1 MLMDFTPK
9 AGCDYRYDYE
19 AIFGDIAN
27 KVLPE
32 VATYKALIQ
41 GDLWFFLY
49 FVMRVGTANHP
60 FVVKACRDVDDGPRS
75 KTLDLWAR
83 EHYKSTII
91 TTAEVARK
99 VLMNPEER
107 VGIFSHT
114 RPIAKGF
121 LRSIKSLFENS
132 ELLKACYPD
141 VLYENP
147 SAESPKWSED
157 DGLILKR
164 NSFCKESTIEAW
176 GLLEGMPTS
185 KHFTHRVYD
194 DVETADVVVNP
205 DTVNKLIYMF
215 DLSQNLGAVDGT
227 ERIVGTTYSHAGLL
241 TYIKAKKNIH
251 GKEVYLTRTK
261 PATDDGTPSGKS
273 VLLSEDH
280 LDILKASEYSFNCQQ
295 LLNPTPV
302 GVRKFDSTLIR
313 PIEARLIP
321 KSIYKFMVIDPA
333 GDDKDGKGD
342 AWAIEL
348 WGVEPR
354 ADDIGAS
361 NVYLLDALI
370 SPLRTTEAIEEI
382 VRMYIKGGL
391 VQRVGVEKV
400 GLSTFETHIASA
412 LAQKGRHIS
421 IENGTLQL
429 LKPAGRDKKQRIEAA
444 LAWPLYNSKIFFSSD
459 VPNAYTDRLKVEMD
473 KFPYWHDDGLDAASY
488 LYDMLKDYRFMQ
500 IPQEAPQYE
509 PVNEL
514 VGY

>member
-1 MLMDFTPK
+1 MDFVPR
-9 AGCDYRYDYE
+9 ADCEYRYDYA
-19 AIFGDIAN
+19 AIFRDMAE
-27 KVLPE
+27 KRLPE
-32 VATYKALIQ
+32 VETIRSLIET
-41 GDLWFFLY
+41 DLWFFLY
-49 FVMRVGTANHP
+49 FVMRVGPANHP
-60 FVVKACRDVDDGPRS
+60 FVVKACRDVEDGPKS

-83 EHYKSTII
+83 EHYKSSII

-99 VLMNPEER
+99 VLMNPDER

-121 LRSIKSLFENS
+121 LRAIKLLFENS
-132 ELLKACYPD
+132 ELLKACYPN
-141 VLYENP
+141 VLYDKP

-164 NSFCKESTIEAW
+164 QGFCKESTVEAW

-241 TYIKAKKNIH
+241 TYIKNKKNIH
-251 GKEVYLTRTK
+251 GDTVYITRVKT
-261 PATDDGTPSGKS
+261 ATDDGTPSGKS
-273 VLLSEDH
+273 VLLSEEH
-280 LDILKASEYSFNCQQ
+280 LDVLKASEYSFNCQQ

-321 KSIYKFMVIDPA
+321 RGIYKFMVIDPA
-333 GDDKDGKGD
+333 GDDKNGKGD

-361 NVYLLDALI
+361 NIYLLDAVI
-370 SPLRTTEAIEEI
+370 SPLRFTEAIETV

-391 VQRVGVEKV
+391 VQRVGVEQV

-412 LAQKGRHIS
+412 LAQKGRYIS
-421 IENGTLQL
+421 IESGTLLL
-429 LKPAGRDKKQRIEAA
+429 LKPSGRDKKKRIESA
-444 LAWPLYNSKIFFSSD
+444 LAWPLYNSKIFISND
-459 VPNAYTDRLKVEMD
+459 VPAVYTERIKTEMD

-500 IPQEAPQYE
+500 IPQDVPTYE
-509 PVNEL
+509 PVNDL